1 MQKVSGIIIHQI
13 TTRRGTWFQLKSRT
27 WVYVPEVISSLL
39 IGSKG
44 EFEGEIKRQKGCKPF
59 IYVRNYSI
67 PEPFNIEE
75 VINKVMRLLEKINFK
90 AMNLLKIQAVLN
102 LLVYL
107 FVIGKIALIKKL
119 AKWKAKK
126 IIEYC
131 HSPYSFYFNKHLD
144 FQSTNLIAN
153 VLMVEDGYKIYPYAH
168 FILVEAYK
176 SGKEFLTIEEL
187 HRKILKGL
195 RNEITLEELKQEIEN
210 NSRKMIVF
218 SGDKAYLSSV
228 YYMRQ
233 KCLNIL
239 ANKNIPSLNVF
250 DGLPQQL
257 RAILQWKYSILTGQ
271 AGTGKTTLIKQLK
284 NSSLNIKFTATIGK
298 TAKNLDESATTI
310 HDLLGYPKFQIKEIE
325 ADIVVIDESSMLT
338 WQLLYH
344 ALTKIKGHII
354 FVGDP
359 EQTSPVHGA
368 GIFKEMIEVM
378 PEGSVKKLETVY
390 RTVNTKREII
400 KAVDRKTA
408 ILKVIN
414 LASYF
419 EKKSYD
425 WQILTPL
432 KRVAYDLNNR
442 IQYCFRGNGS
452 SEPFR
457 VGDRV
462 MFLKNLR
469 IDGILVASNGQTG
482 TVVGRDGQYYV
493 VRFGDR
499 LINCLEEEI
508 TLAYAMTIH
517 KGTGSEHD
525 YVICYI
531 PYGMGKNEEFFSDDL
546 IEVAD
551 TRAKVKTIFICE
563 DTQTVLRIKNYVMT

>member
-39 IGSKG
+39 VGSRG
-44 EFEGEIKRQKGCKPF
+44 EFEGEIKQQKGCKPF

-75 VINKVMRLLEKINFK
+75 VINKVMRFLEKINFK
-90 AMNLLKIQAVLN
+90 AMNLLKIHCFLS

-119 AKWKAKK
+119 TKWKAKK

-144 FQSTNLIAN
+144 FHSANLIAN
-153 VLMVEDGYKIYPYAH
+153 VLMVEERYKIYPYAH

-187 HRKILKGL
+187 HKRVLKGL
-195 RNEITLEELKQEIEN
+195 KNEITLEDLRQEIEN
-210 NSRKMIVF
+210 NSRKMIVLL
-218 SGDKAYLSSV
+218 GDKAYLSSV

-233 KCLNIL
+233 KCLDIL
-239 ANKNIPSLNVF
+239 ANKNLPSLKVF

-257 RAILQWKYSILTGQ
+257 RGILQWKYSILTGQ

-310 HDLLGYPKFQIKEIE
+310 HDLLGYPKFHVKEIE

-359 EQTSPVHGA
+359 EQTSPVYGA
-368 GIFKEMIEVM
+368 GIFREMIEVM
-378 PEGSVKKLETVY
+378 PTGAVKKLETVY
-390 RTVNTKREII
+390 RTVNTKRNII
-400 KAVDRKTA
+400 KMPDRESA
-408 ILKVIN
+408 ILKTISLGV
-414 LASYF
+414 YF
-419 EKKSYD
+419 EKKNYN
-425 WQILTPL
+425 WQIITPL
-432 KRVAYDLNNR
+432 KRVAYLLNSK
-442 IQYCFRGNGS
+442 IQIKLRGNSKGDRA
-452 SEPFR
+452 FKI
-457 VGDRV
+457 GDRV
-462 MFLKNLR
+462 VFLKNMR
-469 IDGILVASNGQTG
+469 VDGILLAGNGQIG
-482 TVVGRDGQYYV
+482 IIVGEDGDNYL
-493 VRFGDR
+493 VRFNEKVISCR
-499 LINCLEEEI
+499 EEEI
-508 TLAYAMTIH
+508 ALAYAMTIH
-517 KGTGSEHD
+517 KNTGSEYD
-525 YVICYI
+525 YVICYV
-531 PYGMGKNEEFFSDDL
+531 PSGLSEEFLSNDL

-551 TRAKVKTIFICE
+551 TRARKETIFICE
-563 DTQTVLRIKNYVMT
+563 DSITVSRIKNYVMT